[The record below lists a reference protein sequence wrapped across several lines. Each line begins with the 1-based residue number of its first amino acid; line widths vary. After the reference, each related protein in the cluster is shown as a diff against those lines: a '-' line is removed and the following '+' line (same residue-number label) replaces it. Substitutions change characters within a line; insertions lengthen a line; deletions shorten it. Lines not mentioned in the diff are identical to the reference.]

1 MKATVVDLRYKMN
14 DVLKAL
20 DRNEKVTVLYRG
32 KVKGFLVPAAQKKN
46 MNMTDHPF
54 FGMSSQDS
62 KKSVLDELNDL
73 RKARYDDFCKKTVY
87 PPPSKGLTAPMDIA
101 N

>member
-32 KVKGFLVPAAQKKN
+32 KVKGVLVPAGKKKHLKIKE
-46 MNMTDHPF
+46 HPF
-54 FGMSSQDS
+54 FGMSSQES
-62 KKSVLDELNDL
+62 QSVSEIVRELRRPRYND
-73 RKARYDDFCKKTVY
+73 
-87 PPPSKGLTAPMDIA
+87 I
-101 N
+101 

>member
-32 KVKGFLVPAAQKKN
+32 KVKGVLVPAHKKGKIKIKE
-46 MNMTDHPF
+46 HPF
-54 FGMSSQDS
+54 IGMLSHDT
-62 KKSVLDELNDL
+62 KSVDETMNEL
-73 RKARYDDFCKKTVY
+73 RRPRYDD
-87 PPPSKGLTAPMDIA
+87 I
-101 N
+101 

>member
-32 KVKGFLVPAAQKKN
+32 KVKGILSPPEKKKHLKI
-46 MNMTDHPF
+46 TDHPF
-54 FGMSSQDS
+54 FGMTAQDS
-62 KKSVLDELNDL
+62 NESVLDTLNDL
-73 RKARYDDFCKKTVY
+73 RKPRYN
-87 PPPSKGLTAPMDIA
+87 DI
-101 N
+101 

>member
-32 KVKGFLVPAAQKKN
+32 KVKGVLVPAGETRQLKIK
-46 MNMTDHPF
+46 DHPF
-54 FGMSSQDS
+54 SLP
-62 KKSVLDELNDL
+62 VLDWCLVFL
-73 RKARYDDFCKKTVY
+73 LLFF
-87 PPPSKGLTAPMDIA
+87 
-101 N
+101 